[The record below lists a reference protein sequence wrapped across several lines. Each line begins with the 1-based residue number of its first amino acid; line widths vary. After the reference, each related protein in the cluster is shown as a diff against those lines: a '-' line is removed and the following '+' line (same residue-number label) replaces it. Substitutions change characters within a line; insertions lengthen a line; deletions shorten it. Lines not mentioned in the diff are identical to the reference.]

1 LYGKVDGMNK
11 FDRITA
17 ILIQLQSKRVIKA
30 KDIAERFSISLRTVY
45 RDIRTL
51 EEAGIPIVGEAG
63 VGYSIM
69 DGYKLPPVMFTKEE
83 ATAFLTAEKLIE
95 KLTDAST
102 EENYK
107 SAMYKIKAVLRSS
120 DKDYL
125 ENIDEQIEVINNP
138 YQSKDKVNQNSLQV
152 ILKSISEKSVI
163 SIDYF
168 ANHSQEKTK
177 RSVEPVGI
185 FYMNNYWYLI
195 AYCRLRNDYR
205 NFRIDRMSGI
215 LQTNLFFEKQH
226 PTLKS
231 FLKEI
236 SKEKELHTIVIRV
249 NKEIIKYLGNQKFYN
264 GFISQKELADAI
276 EMTFLTCSIEGF
288 ARWYIMFGDKAEIV
302 RPDNLKKIVKQITTA
317 IHLKVK

>member
-1 LYGKVDGMNK
+1 MNK

-125 ENIDEQIEVINNP
+125 ENIDEQIQVINNP

-152 ILKSISEKSVI
+152 ILKSISEKNVI

-177 RSVEPVGI
+177 RSIEPVGI
-185 FYMNNYWYLI
+185 FFMNNYWYLI

-205 NFRIDRMSGI
+205 NFRIDRVSGI
-215 LQTNLFFEKQH
+215 LQTNLVYEKQH

-236 SKEKELHTIVIRV
+236 SKEKELHAIVIRV
-249 NKEIIKYLGNQKFYN
+249 NKEIIKYFGNQKFYN
-264 GFISQKELADAI
+264 GFVSQKELANAI
-276 EMTFLTCSIEGF
+276 EMTFLTSSIESF

-302 RPDNLKKIVKQITTA
+302 RPDNLKTVVKQITTA
-317 IHLKVK
+317 IHLKIK